1 MTVIQSTE
9 DLQLTREEILN
20 VINFLHLKINET
32 EINGNINFL
41 EFPEVIEE
49 YFILYL
55 VFFMSKVTK
64 CDNNTYCNIIEILN
78 VLI

>member
-64 CDNNTYCNIIEILN
+64 CDIL
-78 VLI
+78 